1 MCLVKPAEAPV
12 WAGIGVQ
19 ECCVQEGLLFLL
31 VVLPSVT
38 LGLKDK
44 YGHLNIQV
52 HPSTN
57 QANDQ
62 HRPWREA
69 DSDLEMVPVLCW

>member
-1 MCLVKPAEAPV
+1 MCLVKPAEAPE
-12 WAGIGVQ
+12 WAGTGVQ
-19 ECCVQEGLLFLL
+19 GCCVQEGLPFLL

-38 LGLKDK
+38 LGLKDR

-52 HPSTN
+52 H

-62 HRPWREA
+62 HKPWREA
-69 DSDLEMVPVLCW
+69 DSDLEMVPVSCW

>member
-1 MCLVKPAEAPV
+1 MCLVKPAEAPE
-12 WAGIGVQ
+12 WAGTGVQ
-19 ECCVQEGLLFLL
+19 GCCVQEGLPFPL

-38 LGLKDK
+38 LGLKDR

-52 HPSTN
+52 HPCTN
-57 QANDQ
+57 QANGQ

-69 DSDLEMVPVLCW
+69 DSDLEMVPVSCW